1 MRHPL
6 LLATFGML
14 TLSVQAKDYTLSS
27 PNGQLQLTIS
37 DQLVYSL
44 SLGNTTL
51 LQNSRLGLDIEG
63 ETTTARVKSAKA
75 GKLTEHVDAFLYR
88 QRTIDAQCNTLTLT
102 LTTKE
107 SVEIRAYDSG
117 MAYRFTTSRK
127 GAYIVENE
135 LAYFEA
141 AGSPSLTIAHTTGT
155 DRPFQT
161 AFQNTYVTTPLGQAD
176 TRLGFLPA
184 VLDYDICK
192 LTLLESNLESYPG
205 MFLNAEGNRLEGRF
219 APVPTATSE
228 DKWRHQE
235 VVTEANSYI
244 ARCEGK
250 RSFPWRIIA
259 VSTDDRQM
267 PVNDLVY
274 MLADDNRIGDTSWIK
289 PGKVAWDWWYDWSI
303 EGVDF
308 QAGINNATYKYLI
321 DFAARYGLEYVI
333 LDEGWYNP
341 RQGDMLTTIPEIDL
355 PELVNYGREKNVG
368 LILWTVFKVLDNQLE
383 EACQKYAQMG
393 IKGFKVDFLDR
404 DDQAAVEMAYR
415 IAQTCARHHLLLDYH
430 GIYKPTGMNRTYPNI
445 VNFESVFGMEEVKWT
460 AHDAQDM
467 PRYDVT
473 FPFIR
478 MQSGYVDFTPG
489 GMRNA
494 TKSDFQ
500 PVYSNPMTM
509 GTRAHQA
516 AHYIVHD
523 SPLTMLADSPSAY
536 DKEPLYTRF
545 LAQIPVDWDETRI
558 LQGQMGQSIV
568 TARRKGSDWYVGGET
583 NWEARDMALALDF
596 LDEGDYHAT
605 VLTDGPN
612 ANKIAS
618 DYQMKQQTVNRQT
631 MLQLRLASG
640 GGFAI
645 AICKK

>member
-1 MRHPL
+1 
-6 LLATFGML
+6 
-14 TLSVQAKDYTLSS
+14 
-27 PNGQLQLTIS
+27 
-37 DQLVYSL
+37 
-44 SLGNTTL
+44 
-51 LQNSRLGLDIEG
+51 
-63 ETTTARVKSAKA
+63 
-75 GKLTEHVDAFLYR
+75 
-88 QRTIDAQCNTLTLT
+88 
-102 LTTKE
+102 
-107 SVEIRAYDSG
+107 
-117 MAYRFTTSRK
+117 
-127 GAYIVENE
+127 
-135 LAYFEA
+135 
-141 AGSPSLTIAHTTGT
+141 
-155 DRPFQT
+155 
-161 AFQNTYVTTPLGQAD
+161 
-176 TRLGFLPA
+176 
-184 VLDYDICK
+184 
-192 LTLLESNLESYPG
+192 
-205 MFLNAEGNRLEGRF
+205 
-219 APVPTATSE
+219 
-228 DKWRHQE
+228 
-235 VVTEANSYI
+235 
-244 ARCEGK
+244 
-250 RSFPWRIIA
+250 
-259 VSTDDRQM
+259 
-267 PVNDLVY
+267 
-274 MLADDNRIGDTSWIK
+274 
-289 PGKVAWDWWYDWSI
+289 
-303 EGVDF
+303 
-308 QAGINNATYKYLI
+308 
-321 DFAARYGLEYVI
+321 
-333 LDEGWYNP
+333 
-341 RQGDMLTTIPEIDL
+341 
-355 PELVNYGREKNVG
+355 
-368 LILWTVFKVLDNQLE
+368 
-383 EACQKYAQMG
+383 
-393 IKGFKVDFLDR
+393 
-404 DDQAAVEMAYR
+404 
-415 IAQTCARHHLLLDYH
+415 
-430 GIYKPTGMNRTYPNI
+430 MNRTYPNI

-583 NWEARDMALALDF
+583 NWETRDLALALDF